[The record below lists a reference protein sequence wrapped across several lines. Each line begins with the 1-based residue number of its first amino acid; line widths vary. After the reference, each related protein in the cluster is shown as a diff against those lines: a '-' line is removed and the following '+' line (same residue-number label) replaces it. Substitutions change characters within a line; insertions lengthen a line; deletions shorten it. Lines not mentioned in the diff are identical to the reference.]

1 MEESTKIGILALVG
15 LSLLG
20 IGAYVFRKKLFN
32 TNTHILSDEFSPK
45 EVETLTMK
53 EVVTYFKD
61 QKLNPKVHTPFIAN
75 NLSKFSPYI
84 PKKEGFKTIIAG
96 VYNETEDDFKPLRVY
111 HCIRLSAD
119 VIEIM
124 GNEELIVLS

>member
-1 MEESTKIGILALVG
+1 MEESTKIGILTLAG

-20 IGAYVFRKKLFN
+20 IGAYVFRKKIFN
-32 TNTHILSDEFSPK
+32 TKIFNLLEEFPSK
-45 EVETLTMK
+45 EVEILTMK

-61 QKLNPKVHTPFIAN
+61 QELNPKVHTPFIAN

-84 PKKEGFKTIIAG
+84 SKKEGFKTIIAG
-96 VYNETEDDFKPLRVY
+96 VYDETKDDFKPLRVY
-111 HCIRLSAD
+111 HCIALSAD
-119 VIEIM
+119 IIEIM